1 MDRLAS
7 QGAKFRAAVAT
18 HAPLQIPGAINA
30 YAALLAEHTGF
41 NAVYLSGA
49 GVANASHGLPDLGM
63 TTLGDVLDDVRRITA
78 ATALP
83 LLVDVDTGFG
93 GAFNI
98 ARTTRELIRA
108 GAAALHLEDQQQAK
122 RCGHRPNKA
131 IVATGEMCDRLRAA
145 VDARS
150 DDQFVIMARTDA
162 FANEGLEAAI
172 ERAVAYA
179 AAGADMIF
187 AEAVASLDDYRSF
200 CTALDVPVLANMTEF
215 GVTPNFTVAELGAAG
230 VKLILYP
237 LSAFRAMSKAALDVY
252 RTILEQG
259 TQRTMLDTM
268 QTRDELY
275 AVLDYFAYERKLDA
289 LFANDKDDKE
299 QA

>member
-18 HAPLQIPGAINA
+18 HAPLQLPGAINA
-30 YAALLAEHTGF
+30 YCALLAAHAGF
-41 NAVYLSGA
+41 QAVYLSGA

-108 GAAALHLEDQQQAK
+108 GAAAMHIEDQQQAK

-131 IVATGEMCDRLRAA
+131 IVATGEMCDRLKAA

-150 DDQFVIMARTDA
+150 DDQFVVMARTDA

-172 ERAVAYA
+172 ERAGTYVE
-179 AAGADMIF
+179 AGADMIF

-252 RTILEQG
+252 RTIREQG
-259 TQRTMLDTM
+259 TQRTLLNTM

-275 AVLDYFAYERKLDA
+275 AVLDYLAYERKLDA